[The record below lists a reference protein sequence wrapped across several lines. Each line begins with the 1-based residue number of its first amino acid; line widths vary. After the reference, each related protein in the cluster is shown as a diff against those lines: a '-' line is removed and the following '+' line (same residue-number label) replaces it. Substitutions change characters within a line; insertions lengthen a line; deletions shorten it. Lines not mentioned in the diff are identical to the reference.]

1 MGRATS
7 PPLRVFSTE
16 GTLPTPTRFL
26 FPGALARV
34 VLRLQDLIL
43 HSREAG
49 VSVGVAAQLSFGFPW
64 GSRRTTAGRGTG
76 GQNEAE
82 RLSRTLLE
90 SLREGKGRA
99 QAVPWT
105 LHPGDQRPAA
115 PRLRAPG
122 DLILRP
128 APANPSDLPRP
139 ESARVVPWTS
149 VAGPSGAPG
158 IGWEV
163 DCLGRLLLHL
173 G

>member
-1 MGRATS
+1 MGSAPS
-7 PPLRVFSTE
+7 PPLRIFFTE

-26 FPGALARV
+26 FPGALAWV
-34 VLRLQDLIL
+34 VPRLQDLIL

-64 GSRRTTAGRGTG
+64 GSWRTTAVRGTG
-76 GQNEAE
+76 GQNEAG
-82 RLSRTLLE
+82 RLCRTLLE

-122 DLILRP
+122 NPILRP
-128 APANPSDLPRP
+128 APASPSDMPRP
-139 ESARVVPWTS
+139 ESARVVACKS
-149 VAGPSGAPG
+149 VSRPLGAPG